1 MLYKIRNHHQNQ
13 APSSWHFLLISG
25 CHSSVQGWCLQSAES
40 AERPNGCTRPLGP
53 DPTDDDLKSWL
64 LQKHFGSDD
73 VSFLDKSLASSH
85 CSPFKA
91 PHILRQSWP
100 PRYVGRVATWEQVLC
115 QTTCRQCSCW
125 GQLGNCERNLTCAWY
140 VSMVRMAVWN
150 GGKLLYVFVEPML
163 GFGKQGERAMSGWIP
178 SKDVGLHAVWD
189 CNHFVVVMI
198 NAFLEICST
207 ICEPWQRQTWVLWR
221 WGNSFYEAVS
231 IIMEPW
237 GG

>member
-13 APSSWHFLLISG
+13 APSSWHFLLIKLVVATARSKG
-25 CHSSVQGWCLQSAES
+25 GVCSPQNLPNRTRTRSNILWPQKLAATEAFWLRWCVIFGQIFGLQSIQS
-40 AERPNGCTRPLGP
+40 APYIAAVVATAICG
-53 DPTDDDLKSWL
+53 KSCDM
-64 LQKHFGSDD
+64 GAGAMSDD
-73 VSFLDKSLASSH
+73 MSAVQL
-85 CSPFKA
+85 
-91 PHILRQSWP
+91 LR
-100 PRYVGRVATWEQVLC
+100 
-115 QTTCRQCSCW
+115 
-125 GQLGNCERNLTCAWY
+125 
-140 VSMVRMAVWN
+140 AV
-150 GGKLLYVFVEPML
+150 GKLWKKLDLCVVCEHGAYGCLKRRKTTVCVCWTNAWFWEA
-163 GFGKQGERAMSGWIP
+163 EWAMSGWIP

-207 ICEPWQRQTWVLWR
+207 ICEPWQRQTWILWR